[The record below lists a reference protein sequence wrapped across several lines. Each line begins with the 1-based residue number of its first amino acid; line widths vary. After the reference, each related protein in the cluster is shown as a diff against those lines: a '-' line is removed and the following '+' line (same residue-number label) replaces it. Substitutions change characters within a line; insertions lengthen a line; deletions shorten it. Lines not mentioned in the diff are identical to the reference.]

1 MQPAAIA
8 ASAAAAAAKAEAG
21 SASAN
26 ASSSKEAGSSK
37 DSGSSSSSFWG
48 KLTKLTSSSKRVSD
62 TGAAT
67 KKQQQQSAAAVAAA
81 AAVEQLAQE
90 QAQVLARSKAR
101 DWQGIAGMSLSQI
114 QQLSVDDLM
123 TVVARLPGPAGG
135 SSNPAARDFAR
146 FELAMMWVEGD
157 RQKRQHSRRM
167 EDSLEMVQF
176 AGFDKQQLW
185 EARRFPAVDS
195 NVFLRQRLL
204 MAYQERMMQQRREE
218 ADG

>member
-1 MQPAAIA
+1 MGAT
-8 ASAAAAAAKAEAG
+8 ASAAAAASSG
-21 SASAN
+21 SSKD
-26 ASSSKEAGSSK
+26 ASSSKE
-37 DSGSSSSSFWG
+37 SGSSSSLWG

-62 TGAAT
+62 SGAVS
-67 KKQQQQSAAAVAAA
+67 KKQQQQSTAAAAAA

-101 DWQGIAGMSLSQI
+101 NWQAIAGMSLAQI
-114 QQLSVDDLM
+114 QQLSVEDLM
-123 TVVARLPGPAGG
+123 TVMARLSGAPGG
-135 SSNPAARDFAR
+135 SSNPTARDFAR

-195 NVFLRQRLL
+195 SVFLRQRLL
-204 MAYQERMMQQRREE
+204 MAYQERMMQQRRGETE
-218 ADG
+218 SLAA

>member
-1 MQPAAIA
+1 
-8 ASAAAAAAKAEAG
+8 
-21 SASAN
+21 
-26 ASSSKEAGSSK
+26 
-37 DSGSSSSSFWG
+37 
-48 KLTKLTSSSKRVSD
+48 LTKLTSSSKRASD
-62 TGAAT
+62 TGAAS
-67 KKQQQQSAAAVAAA
+67 KKQQQQSAAAAAA
-81 AAVEQLAQE
+81 AAATVEQLAQE
-90 QAQVLARSKAR
+90 QAQVLARSRAR
-101 DWQGIAGMSLSQI
+101 DWQGIAGMTLAQI
-114 QQLSVDDLM
+114 QQLTVEDLM
-123 TVVARLPGPAGG
+123 TVMARVSGPAGG

-195 NVFLRQRLL
+195 SVFLRQRLL

-218 ADG
+218 ADGLAA